1 MEEEV
6 LGVLLKKKKKIWE
19 WKSSKLKILH
29 SGLLQPPCNYKKG
42 KESQQDH
49 RAIEL
54 TLKMTTPDVL
64 LFKKIYSLLKSQ

>member
-1 MEEEV
+1 MEV
-6 LGVLLKKKKKIWE
+6 LYTE
-19 WKSSKLKILH
+19 DSAFRSSA
-29 SGLLQPPCNYKKG
+29 PPPTPRDYKKG
-42 KESQQDH
+42 KESQLDC

>member
-1 MEEEV
+1 M
-6 LGVLLKKKKKIWE
+6 WE
-19 WKSSKLKILH
+19 WKSSILKILH
-29 SGLLQPPCNYKKG
+29 SGLLHPPIPHDYKKG
-42 KESQQDH
+42 KESQLDC